1 MGSTT
6 EILPLRCGT
15 IRAPAN
21 ALEVDGPGDLVL
33 PVYAYLITH
42 PSGRMMLYDAGLA
55 LTDHGRTVSKVFHSE
70 LPEGHDI
77 AARLVAAGVDPARIE
92 GVVASHSHY
101 DHVGGTPLIPNAKI
115 FIHQHEELRDLDA
128 GHDLVRTDERLDLF
142 GDGSVEVFATP
153 GHTSGHQSLRVWR
166 EGGADVLAGDA
177 CYFCRSLD
185 RHDVDQPYAF
195 DKVQY
200 LETKRRLAR
209 MRANGDFIIPG
220 HDEGFLDNIP
230 TGSAVRVNALSR
242 L

>member
-21 ALEVDGPGDLVL
+21 ALELGGPGDLTL

-42 PSGRMMLYDAGLA
+42 PSGRMMLYDTGLA
-55 LTDHGRTVSKVFHSE
+55 LADHGRTVSKVFHNE

-77 AARLVAAGVDPARIE
+77 AARLVAAGVDPTRIE

-101 DHVGGTPLIPNAKI
+101 DHVGGVSLVPNARI
-115 FIHQHEELRDLDA
+115 FIHQREELRDLDA

-185 RHDVDQPYAF
+185 RDDADQPYAF

-209 MRANGDFIIPG
+209 MRADGDFIIPG

>member
-1 MGSTT
+1 MASMT

-21 ALEVDGPGDLVL
+21 AMEVGGPGDLVL

-42 PSGRMMLYDAGLA
+42 PTGRMMLYDAGLA
-55 LTDHGRTVSKVFHSE
+55 LTDDGRTISKVFHSD
-70 LPEGHDI
+70 LPEGHDV

-92 GVVASHSHY
+92 GVVASHSHF
-101 DHVGGTPLIPNAKI
+101 DHVGGVSLVPNARI
-115 FIHQHEELRDLDA
+115 FLHQHEELRDLDA
-128 GHDLVRTDERLDLF
+128 GHDLVRTNERLDLF

-185 RHDVDQPYAF
+185 RDDADQPYAF

-200 LETKRRLAR
+200 LETKRRLMQ
-209 MRANGDFIIPG
+209 MRADGDFIIPG
-220 HDEGFLDNIP
+220 HDDSFLDNIP
-230 TGSAVRVNALSR
+230 TGSAVRVSALSR

>member
-21 ALEVDGPGDLVL
+21 ALELDGPGDLVL

-42 PSGRMMLYDAGLA
+42 PTGRMMLYDAGLA
-55 LTDHGRTVSKVFHSE
+55 LTDDGRTVSKVFRNE
-70 LPEGHDI
+70 LPEGHDV

-101 DHVGGTPLIPNAKI
+101 DHVGGVSLVPNAHI
-115 FIHQHEELRDLDA
+115 FIHQREELRDLDA
-128 GHDLVRTDERLDLF
+128 GHDLVRTNERLDLF

-166 EGGADVLAGDA
+166 EGGADVLTGDA

-185 RHDVDQPYAF
+185 RDDADQPYAF

-200 LETKRRLAR
+200 LETKRRLVQ

-230 TGSAVRVNALSR
+230 TGSAVQVSALSR